1 MDNIA
6 KKITDSELELME
18 LLWEKGTAT
27 VTELRIA
34 AAERLGWDASMT
46 KTLLSRLVTKEAVI
60 SEKRDVFHYTPNIS
74 REEYRQLT
82 TRRLIDRLFGGSARN
97 LAASL
102 VDCDELTAEDI
113 AELRAMFASEE
124 DSQ

>member
-18 LLWEKGTAT
+18 LLWERGEST
-27 VTELRIA
+27 VTNLRIA
-34 AAERLGWDASMT
+34 AADRLGWDASMT

-60 SEKRDVFHYTPNIS
+60 AEKRDVFHYTPNIT
-74 REEYRQLT
+74 REEYRRLT

-113 AELRAMFASEE
+113 AELRAMFAPE
-124 DSQ
+124 DGQ

>member
-1 MDNIA
+1 VDNIA

-18 LLWEKGTAT
+18 LLWERGDAT
-27 VTELRIA
+27 VTDLRIA
-34 AAERLGWDASMT
+34 AADRLGWDASMT
-46 KTLLSRLVTKEAVI
+46 KTLLSRLVTKEAVAAQ
-60 SEKRDVFHYTPNIS
+60 KRDVFHYTPNIS

-102 VDCDELTAEDI
+102 VDCDALTAEDI
-113 AELRAMFASEE
+113 SELRAMFAPE
-124 DSQ
+124 DGQ